1 LLNKK
6 IIQHILALF
15 FPHILAKKFYYEL
28 NNPKIRK
35 ITTTESKI
43 FSKASEKIRKFN
55 HLDINTFHWPGE
67 KGKILIIHGWEGR
80 ATNFES
86 IIKELVKEGFDVSIF
101 DAPSHGTSAKSN
113 TTMKDFG
120 EFVQHLL
127 KTTNFDYIITHSF
140 GAVPC
145 SFTLSESQIN
155 LKKIVFIAPPDHF
168 TDWINDVSRLIGIN
182 QKIIDITLE
191 KFKKDYNMNP
201 YEMSVSKFI
210 KKVKNISGLIIHGE
224 KDKITPLERAINVN
238 KNWQGSNLEIIPDIG
253 HFKIL
258 DSKKTISEILKYL
271 KN

>member
-1 LLNKK
+1 MANY
-6 IIQHILALF
+6 
-15 FPHILAKKFYYEL
+15 FYYQL
-28 NNPKIRK
+28 NNPRIKK
-35 ITTTESKI
+35 ITPSKSNIFAQTTKKI
-43 FSKASEKIRKFN
+43 VRFN
-55 HLDINTFHWPGE
+55 GLDIVTYRW
-67 KGKILIIHGWEGR
+67 KGNNGKVLIIHGWEGR

-86 IIKELVKEGFDVSIF
+86 IIKELINQRFDVTSF
-101 DAPSHGTSAKSN
+101 DAPSHGSSAKSN

-127 KTTNFDYIITHSF
+127 KTTNFDYVITHSF

-145 SFTLSESQIN
+145 SFTLSESHTN

-191 KFKKDYNMNP
+191 KFKKDYNMNT

-238 KNWQGSNLEIIPDIG
+238 KNWQGSYLKIIPNIG

-258 DSKKTISEILKYL
+258 DSKKTLSEILKHL

>member
-1 LLNKK
+1 MAN
-6 IIQHILALF
+6 H
-15 FPHILAKKFYYEL
+15 FYYQL
-28 NNPKIRK
+28 NNPRIKK
-35 ITTTESKI
+35 ITPSTSNIFTQATKKI
-43 FSKASEKIRKFN
+43 VSFN
-55 HLDINTFHWPGE
+55 DLDIVTYCWPG
-67 KGKILIIHGWEGR
+67 KNRKVLIIHGWEGR

-86 IIKELVKEGFDVSIF
+86 IIKELVNQRFDVTIF
-101 DAPSHGTSAKSN
+101 DAPSHGSSAKSN

-127 KTTNFDYIITHSF
+127 KSTDIDYIITHSF

-145 SFTLSESQIN
+145 SFTLSENNID
-155 LKKIVFIAPPDHF
+155 LKKIIFIAPPDHF
-168 TDWINDVSRLIGIN
+168 TDWINDVSKLMGIN

-238 KNWQGSNLEIIPDIG
+238 SNWQGSRLEVIPNIG

-258 DSKKTISEILKYL
+258 DSKNTTSEILKYL
-271 KN
+271 KD